1 VDSSKRSADG
11 DGRAGDS
18 HRFIVN
24 LRGDAEIEHLKQL
37 IFEKTGLSS
46 KRQHPVPRGAVP
58 DDSQRKFGLHAYDA
72 ARSSCRGSKRRL
84 SQEAKHS

>member
-1 VDSSKRSADG
+1 VALVDSSKRSADG

-24 LRGDAEIEHLKQL
+24 VRGDAEIEHLKQL

-46 KRQHPVPRGAVP
+46 KR
-58 DDSQRKFGLHAYDA
+58 KFGLHAYDA
-72 ARSSCRGSKRRL
+72 ARFEL
-84 SQEAKHS
+84 SRVEAQAESGGQAQLNTVSLCIR